1 MGYWYSQSRFAS
13 FYKSYQEA
21 RTALDL
27 HVEQTTFGGRTFFE
41 ETKLNRL
48 LLSIEGTDALINIVN
63 DTIRPLLEY
72 DRKKQSD
79 LIHTFMTY
87 QTFKGNVS
95 QTARALFLH
104 RQNIIIPITEN

>member
-1 MGYWYSQSRFAS
+1 MIERRLHDQLAGITFAWGIGIHNQGLQS

-63 DTIRPLLEY
+63 DTIRPLIGIRSKKAIRFNSHFHDLSNIQ
-72 DRKKQSD
+72 RK
-79 LIHTFMTY
+79 
-87 QTFKGNVS
+87 
-95 QTARALFLH
+95 R
-104 RQNIIIPITEN
+104 

>member
-1 MGYWYSQSRFAS
+1 M
-13 FYKSYQEA
+13 
-21 RTALDL
+21 
-27 HVEQTTFGGRTFFE
+27 
-41 ETKLNRL
+41 
-48 LLSIEGTDALINIVN
+48 N

-104 RQNIIIPITEN
+104 RQTLLYRLRRIESLTGLTLVDSDDSFLLEMSIRLWQTKKWRME